1 MLKVNQTTP
10 WQSPILRLSP
20 KKTNLEN

>member
-10 WQSPILRLSP
+10 WQRSILRLSP

>member
-10 WQSPILRLSP
+10 WQSPILRHKSN
-20 KKTNLEN
+20 NLVG

>member
-10 WQSPILRLSP
+10 WQSSILWLSP
-20 KKTNLEN
+20 KKINLEN

>member
-10 WQSPILRLSP
+10 WQSSILRHKSNNP
-20 KKTNLEN
+20 VG

>member
-10 WQSPILRLSP
+10 WQSSILRYKP
-20 KKTNLEN
+20 NNLVR

>member
-10 WQSPILRLSP
+10 WQSSILRHKSN
-20 KKTNLEN
+20 NLVG